1 VCDLVVNK
9 DLKAMIKNWY
19 MKWKVRQLKTLDP
32 AGVVQLSL
40 PRDEF
45 IVALEDIF
53 NKYNAEMRS
62 TSKSPIRACFEK
74 VGMDVF
80 NDDLRAFNEWME
92 KLQEQSY
99 YKTLTEAHVESA
111 EGVDFDE
118 CDGEE
123 DDLELLA
130 SLVEQN
136 LNRDGWV
143 P

>member
-1 VCDLVVNK
+1 MAPLNSVPYHTVP
-9 DLKAMIKNWY
+9 Y
-19 MKWKVRQLKTLDP
+19 GT
-32 AGVVQLSL
+32 
-40 PRDEF
+40 
-45 IVALEDIF
+45 
-53 NKYNAEMRS
+53 
-62 TSKSPIRACFEK
+62 
-74 VGMDVF
+74 VGG
-80 NDDLRAFNEWME
+80 LQEWME

-111 EGVDFDE
+111 QGVDFDE

-136 LNRDGWV
+136 LNKDGWV